1 MYTPHTV
8 TIYNV
13 GENPDTL
20 EQTFNVTFLRGVFLD
35 RRQAANIEK
44 SGLRDADAATLF
56 IPFTVEAV
64 DAVTETPKM
73 YLGPKAYRSMEA
85 EGEDVSG
92 FWTLEPGGLSSGAD
106 SFFIKGEVLNYN
118 GYGYLRDHYDD
129 VYDITTIDTRDFGS
143 ADMQHWQVGAR

>member
-20 EQTFNVTFLRGVFLD
+20 QQEYNMTFLRGVFLD
-35 RRQAANIEK
+35 VRQAANIEK

-56 IPFTVEAV
+56 IPFSVEAV
-64 DAVTETPKM
+64 DAVTETPKQ
-73 YLGPKAYRSMEA
+73 YIKPKAYRQLT
-85 EGEDVSG
+85 DTSG
-92 FWTLEPGGLSSGAD
+92 YWTLEPGGLSSGAD
-106 SFFIKGEVLNYN
+106 SFFVKGEVVNYS
-118 GYGYLRDHYDD
+118 GYARMRELYDD

-143 ADMQHWQVGAR
+143 EDMQHWQVGAR

>member
-20 EQTFNVTFLRGVFLD
+20 EQEYNMTFLRGVFLD

-56 IPFTVEAV
+56 IPFSVEAV
-64 DAVTETPKM
+64 DAVTGDPKQ
-73 YLGPKAYRSMEA
+73 YIGPKAYRQLA
-85 EGEDVSG
+85 DASG
-92 FWTLEPGGLSSGAD
+92 YWTLEPGGLASGAD
-106 SFFIKGEVLNYN
+106 SFFVKGEVVNYL
-118 GYGYLRDHYDD
+118 GYGKMRELYDD

-143 ADMQHWQVGAR
+143 PDMQHWQVGAR

>member
-20 EQTFNVTFLRGVFLD
+20 QQEYNMTFLRGVFLD

-56 IPFTVEAV
+56 IPFSVEAV
-64 DAVTETPKM
+64 DAVTGTPKH
-73 YLGPKAYRSMEA
+73 YIAPKAYRQLS
-85 EGEDVSG
+85 DTSG
-92 FWTLEPGGLSSGAD
+92 YWTLESGVLASGAD
-106 SFFIKGEVLNYN
+106 SFFVKGEIVNYL
-118 GYGYLRDHYDD
+118 GYGKMRELYDD

>member
-13 GENPDTL
+13 SENPDTL
-20 EQTFNVTFLRGVFLD
+20 QQEYNITFLRGVFLD

-44 SGLRDADAATLF
+44 SGLRDADVATLF
-56 IPFTVEAV
+56 IPFSVDAV
-64 DAVTETPKM
+64 DAVTKSPKT
-73 YLGPKAYRSMEA
+73 YLSPKAYRSMEA
-85 EGEDVSG
+85 DGGDVSR
-92 FWTLEPGGLSSGAD
+92 FWTLEPGGLASGMD
-106 SFFIKGEVLNYN
+106 SFFVKGEVLNYN
-118 GYGYLRDHYDD
+118 GYSYLRNHYDD

>member
-13 GENPDTL
+13 SEDPETL
-20 EQTFNVTFLRGVFLD
+20 ELSYNVTFLRGVFLD
-35 RRQAANIEK
+35 RSEAANITK

-64 DAVTETPKM
+64 DAVTGDPKQ
-73 YLGPKAYRSMEA
+73 YIGPKAYRQL
-85 EGEDVSG
+85 EDVSG
-92 FWTLEPGGLSSGAD
+92 YWTLEGGGMSSGAD

-118 GYGYLRDHYDD
+118 GYAKMREMYDD
-129 VYDITTIDTRDFGS
+129 VYDITTIDIRDFGS
-143 ADMQHWQVGAR
+143 EDMQHFQVGAR

>member
-20 EQTFNVTFLRGVFLD
+20 EQEYNMTFLRGVFLD

-56 IPFTVEAV
+56 VPFSVEAV
-64 DAVTETPKM
+64 DAVTGTPKE
-73 YLGPKAYRSMEA
+73 YIGPKAYRQL
-85 EGEDVSG
+85 EDTSG
-92 FWTLEPGGLSSGAD
+92 YWTLEPGGLGSSAD
-106 SFFIKGEVLNYN
+106 SFFVKGEVVNYL
-118 GYGYLRDHYDD
+118 GYGKMRELYDD

-143 ADMQHWQVGAR
+143 PDMQHWQVGAR

>member
-20 EQTFNVTFLRGVFLD
+20 EQEYNMTFLRGVFLD

-56 IPFTVEAV
+56 IPFSVEAV
-64 DAVTETPKM
+64 DAVTGTPKQ
-73 YLGPKAYRSMEA
+73 YIGPKAYRQLA
-85 EGEDVSG
+85 DTSG
-92 FWTLEPGGLSSGAD
+92 YWTLEPGGLASGAD
-106 SFFIKGEVLNYN
+106 SFFVKGEIVNYL
-118 GYGYLRDHYDD
+118 GYGKMRELYDD

>member
-20 EQTFNVTFLRGVFLD
+20 ESEYNVTFLRGVFLD
-35 RRQAANIEK
+35 RRQATNIEK

-56 IPFTVEAV
+56 IPFSVEAV
-64 DAVTETPKM
+64 DAVTGARKQ
-73 YLGPKAYRSMEA
+73 YIGPKAYRQLS
-85 EGEDVSG
+85 DVSG
-92 FWTLEPGGLSSGAD
+92 FWTLEPGGLSSGMD
-106 SFFIKGEVLNYN
+106 SWFVKGEILNYS
-118 GYGYLRDHYDD
+118 GYGRMRELYDD

-143 ADMQHWQVGAR
+143 DDMQHWQVGAR

>member
-1 MYTPHTV
+1 MYTPHAV

-13 GENPDTL
+13 SENPDTL
-20 EQTFNVTFLRGVFLD
+20 KLEYNVTFLRGVFLD

-64 DAVTETPKM
+64 DAVTGAPKQ
-73 YLGPKAYRSMEA
+73 YIGPKAYRQL
-85 EGEDVSG
+85 EDVSG
-92 FWTLEPGGLSSGAD
+92 YWTLEGGGMSSGED

-118 GYGYLRDHYDD
+118 GYAKMRELYDD
-129 VYDITTIDTRDFGS
+129 VFDITTIDTRDFGS
-143 ADMQHWQVGAR
+143 TDMQHWQVGAR

>member
-20 EQTFNVTFLRGVFLD
+20 EQEYNVTFLRGVFLD
-35 RRQAANIEK
+35 RRQAINIEK

-56 IPFTVEAV
+56 IPFSVEAV
-64 DAVTETPKM
+64 DAVTGSPKQ
-73 YLGPKAYRSMEA
+73 YIGPKAYRQLS
-85 EGEDVSG
+85 DVSG
-92 FWTLEPGGLSSGAD
+92 YWTLEPGGLSSGMD
-106 SFFIKGEVLNYN
+106 SWFVKGEILNYS
-118 GYGYLRDHYDD
+118 GYGRMRELYDD

>member
-1 MYTPHTV
+1 MYTPHAV

-13 GENPDTL
+13 SENPDTL
-20 EQTFNVTFLRGVFLD
+20 KLEYNVTFLRGVFLD

-64 DAVTETPKM
+64 DAVTGAPKQ
-73 YLGPKAYRSMEA
+73 YIGPKAYRQL
-85 EGEDVSG
+85 EDVSG
-92 FWTLEPGGLSSGAD
+92 YWTLEGGGMSSGED

-118 GYGYLRDHYDD
+118 GYAKMRELYDD
-129 VYDITTIDTRDFGS
+129 VFDITTIDTRDFGS
-143 ADMQHWQVGAR
+143 PDMQHWQVGAR

>member
-20 EQTFNVTFLRGVFLD
+20 RQEYNITFLRGVFLD
-35 RRQAANIEK
+35 RREAANIEK

-56 IPFTVEAV
+56 IPFSVDAV
-64 DAVTETPKM
+64 DAVTETPKQ
-73 YLGPKAYRSMEA
+73 YIGPKAYRQL
-85 EGEDVSG
+85 EDVHDY
-92 FWTLEPGGLSSGAD
+92 WTLEGGGLASGAD
-106 SFFIKGEVLNYN
+106 SFFIKGEIVNYS
-118 GYGYLRDHYDD
+118 GYAKLREMYDD

-143 ADMQHWQVGAR
+143 EDMQHWQVGAR

>member
-1 MYTPHTV
+1 MYAPHAV

-13 GENPDTL
+13 SENPDTL
-20 EQTFNVTFLRGVFLD
+20 KLEYNVTFLRGVFLD

-64 DAVTETPKM
+64 DAVTGAPKQ
-73 YLGPKAYRSMEA
+73 YIGPKAYRQL
-85 EGEDVSG
+85 EDVSG
-92 FWTLEPGGLSSGAD
+92 YWTLEGGGMSSGED

-118 GYGYLRDHYDD
+118 GYAKMRELYDD
-129 VYDITTIDTRDFGS
+129 VFDITTIDTRDFGS
-143 ADMQHWQVGAR
+143 PDMQHWQVGAR

>member
-13 GENPDTL
+13 SENPDTL
-20 EQTFNVTFLRGVFLD
+20 EQEYNITFLRGVFLD
-35 RRQAANIEK
+35 RTEAANIEK

-56 IPFTVEAV
+56 IPFTVDAV
-64 DAVTETPKM
+64 DAVTGAKKS
-73 YLGPKAYRSMEA
+73 YIGPKAYRQL
-85 EGEDVSG
+85 EDRSAY
-92 FWTLEPGGLSSGAD
+92 WTLEGGGMSSGAD
-106 SFFIKGEVLNYN
+106 SFFVKGEVVNYN
-118 GYGYLRDHYDD
+118 GYAHMRDLYDD

>member
-13 GENPDTL
+13 AENPDTL
-20 EQTFNVTFLRGVFLD
+20 EQEYNMTILRGVFLD
-35 RRQAANIEK
+35 RTQAANIEK

-56 IPFTVEAV
+56 IPFSVEAV
-64 DAVTETPKM
+64 DAVTGSPKQ
-73 YLGPKAYRSMEA
+73 YIGPKAYRQLA
-85 EGEDVSG
+85 DTSG
-92 FWTLEPGGLSSGAD
+92 YWTLEPGGLSSGAD
-106 SFFIKGEVLNYN
+106 SFFVKGEVVNYL
-118 GYGYLRDHYDD
+118 GYGKMRELYDD